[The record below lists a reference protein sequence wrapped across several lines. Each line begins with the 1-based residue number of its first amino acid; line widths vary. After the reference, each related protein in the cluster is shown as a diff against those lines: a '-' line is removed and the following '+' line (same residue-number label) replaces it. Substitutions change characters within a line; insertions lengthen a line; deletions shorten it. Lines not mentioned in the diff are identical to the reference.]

1 MKLWLLYLWEFDYE
15 KKRYFS
21 ETNVYFYLHNEHD
34 RDVIEQ
40 VKILKEQR
48 KLNALIYR
56 LLKDHFESERQLLIS
71 DLQKNMRFWGLGV
84 FPTRRKPFC
93 ILAVFLEG
101 AECPRTD
108 AIKT

>member
-1 MKLWLLYLWEFDYE
+1 MRRKGV
-15 KKRYFS
+15 FS

-56 LLKDHFESERQLLIS
+56 LLREHFEAERQSLIS
-71 DLQKNMRFWGLGV
+71 DLREKYDVLG
-84 FPTRRKPFC
+84 FGDTSNK
-93 ILAVFLEG
+93 A
-101 AECPRTD
+101 
-108 AIKT
+108 

>member
-1 MKLWLLYLWEFDYE
+1 MRRKGV
-15 KKRYFS
+15 FS

-56 LLKDHFESERQLLIS
+56 LLREHFESERQLLIS
-71 DLQKNMRFWGLGV
+71 DLTEKYGVLGLGDT
-84 FPTRRKPFC
+84 PNK
-93 ILAVFLEG
+93 A
-101 AECPRTD
+101 
-108 AIKT
+108 